1 MRADQRGFTLLEV
14 MVAFAIAAI
23 ALAVLFRSTVSGL
36 DITATANRY
45 EEAVAR
51 ARSHLA
57 VIGLGNTLRP
67 GVTEGSDRG
76 GYHWRVRVARVA
88 VTTSPTIAG
97 ITLNDEGAT
106 LYRVTVTVSWDAG
119 KRAVTLSSARLGR
132 GRGGTA

>member
-23 ALAVLFRSTVSGL
+23 ALAMLFRATISGL
-36 DITATANRY
+36 GITATANRY

-67 GVTEGSDRG
+67 GTTEGSDRG
-76 GYHWRVRVARVA
+76 GYHWRVHVARVA
-88 VTTSPTIAG
+88 VTTSPKIAG

-106 LYRVTVTVSWDAG
+106 LYRITVTVSWDQG

-132 GRGGTA
+132 GRGGTV